1 MFLQI
6 NDVVLVD
13 DNSTEVVLCLFQWT
27 VEIPVDGDAPP
38 VVLQIEILHLLRFVY

>member
-13 DNSTEVVLCLFQWT
+13 DNSTEVFLWLFQWT
-27 VEIPVDGDAPP
+27 IEIPVDGDSPP
-38 VVLQIEILHLLRFVY
+38 VLLQIEIFHFLIFVY